1 MRLINSDDDV
11 NIDDSNDASENTSSR
26 KGRKRK
32 LEKSNS
38 YIFHSTIKL
47 RNKPFK
53 PASAS
58 INETSNESSNQ
69 SLLGSRLRK
78 RKTLIN
84 GTHGPGKQL
93 SESEPDETSA
103 KIAKRNRYET
113 KCNKKQFFIK
123 NN

>member
-47 RNKPFK
+47 
-53 PASAS
+53 
-58 INETSNESSNQ
+58 TSNESSNQ

-113 KCNKKQFFIK
+113 KCNKK
-123 NN
+123 